1 MDRQRHSRLIG
12 LAHGDYELPET
23 RTELVRLPHGL
34 DWSIFSG
41 WGVRI

>member
-1 MDRQRHSRLIG
+1 MDRRHSRLIG

-23 RTELVRLPHGL
+23 RTELVRLPKGL
-34 DWSIFSG
+34 WTIFTG